1 MKRLFRPLLV
11 LSLVGALLWP
21 SVIEAAA
28 APAAKTRP
36 TTTVSPGV
44 QAAQTL
50 SEITGIA
57 ISPLLGVGA
66 VGAFKY
72 MKASAA
78 ERAELSWYAQPWF
91 WLPAL
96 LVVGLCMVK
105 DGAGTMLPTSLKKP
119 LDVLELFENKA
130 SGLIATGAIVPM
142 AMEVFKAVNPD
153 GGSLGA
159 GYAGMHLAALDFSW
173 LGNLLMVPLALF
185 VYGVVWVVSHSVN
198 VLILVSP
205 FSTVD
210 AALKAFRASLL
221 ASVVGMHWISD
232 HAGAIWAGIIVLA
245 CLPIA
250 GWALRLGIFGH
261 VFAWDLLTL
270 RRWRT
275 TPGTTE
281 NWAFTTREWKALPS
295 RTYGKLVRGA
305 AGELVLRYRPLLV
318 LQART
323 ATLPSGD
330 YAIGRGILHPELLK
344 LEADG
349 GAPDILNFP
358 PRYQGHE
365 TALASACG
373 VQDVRDVGLRAA
385 WTWIKQTLGF
395 GPATT

>member
-119 LDVLELFENKA
+119 LDVLE
-130 SGLIATGAIVPM
+130 
-142 AMEVFKAVNPD
+142 
-153 GGSLGA
+153 
-159 GYAGMHLAALDFSW
+159 
-173 LGNLLMVPLALF
+173 
-185 VYGVVWVVSHSVN
+185 
-198 VLILVSP
+198 
-205 FSTVD
+205 
-210 AALKAFRASLL
+210 
-221 ASVVGMHWISD
+221 
-232 HAGAIWAGIIVLA
+232 
-245 CLPIA
+245 
-250 GWALRLGIFGH
+250 
-261 VFAWDLLTL
+261 
-270 RRWRT
+270 
-275 TPGTTE
+275 
-281 NWAFTTREWKALPS
+281 
-295 RTYGKLVRGA
+295 
-305 AGELVLRYRPLLV
+305 
-318 LQART
+318 
-323 ATLPSGD
+323 
-330 YAIGRGILHPELLK
+330 IGRAH
-344 LEADG
+344 
-349 GAPDILNFP
+349 
-358 PRYQGHE
+358 
-365 TALASACG
+365 
-373 VQDVRDVGLRAA
+373 V
-385 WTWIKQTLGF
+385 
-395 GPATT
+395 

>member
-36 TTTVSPGV
+36 STTVSPGV

-50 SEITGIA
+50 SEVTGIA

-72 MKASAA
+72 MKSSAA

-153 GGSLGA
+153 GGSLGT

-173 LGNLLMVPLALF
+173 LGNLLMAPLALF

-210 AALKAFRASLL
+210 AALKAFRATLL

-232 HAGAIWAGIIVLA
+232 YAGAIWAGIIVLA

-270 RRWRT
+270 RRLRT
-275 TPGTTE
+275 TPGTAE

-295 RTYGKLVRGA
+295 RTYGKLVRGT

-323 ATLPSGD
+323 ATLPAGD
-330 YAIGRGILHPELLK
+330 YAIGRSILHPELLK

-349 GAPDILNFP
+349 GAPDLLNFP

-365 TALASACG
+365 SALASACG
-373 VQDVRDVGLRAA
+373 VREVRDVGLRAA
-385 WTWIKQTLGF
+385 WTWIKQALGF
-395 GPATT
+395 GPATA